1 MSPTRIAVKWS
12 VDMLEQSS
20 RLLLVS
26 VLSIALFGCGSRD
39 QKATDKPTIQSVAAE
54 SATEHRA
61 PRFEIALG
69 DAEGVPVLSGRL
81 AFARSGDRI
90 FVGDCQA
97 DRVHAVDATGVWH
110 TIAEPGAGPGEIS
123 GLVALAASDS
133 QLFVAQSRPPRV
145 SCFDLTTNAHLYDLS
160 TADMTDGRRTFVLR
174 MTLNRETL
182 LVQLLDDTFTDTEA
196 ISRIHLVEFD
206 VTRRL
211 VRPGAILEE
220 TYALPPASVAEF
232 DVSARAA
239 LAAPLPGERIVLGD
253 SWNEPVLRT
262 LHHDTQQGT
271 LRIAEVSAAPRS
283 EEELA
288 CIEKR
293 FLDLAGRMG
302 VQAVDVQPTHR
313 VWHALSA
320 VGAIVYALPFS
331 GDEREGITTVY
342 RADVM
347 RGTSEPLRL
356 VTGYRRG
363 RDTMSLVGG
372 DLFLIVGGLS
382 SSSCVY
388 DGSDA
393 EAGDTRVLRVFEL
406 AEGE

>member
-1 MSPTRIAVKWS
+1 
-12 VDMLEQSS
+12 MLEQSS

-39 QKATDKPTIQSVAAE
+39 QKAAEEPTNQSVAAE
-54 SATEHRA
+54 PATEHRA

-69 DAEGVPVLSGRL
+69 DADGVPVLSGRL
-81 AFARSGDRI
+81 ACARSGDRI
-90 FVGDCQA
+90 FVGDLQA

-110 TIAEPGAGPGEIS
+110 TIAEPGAGPEEIS

-174 MTLNRETL
+174 MSLNRETL
-182 LVQLLDDTFTDTEA
+182 LVQLLDDTFTDAEA

-320 VGAIVYALPFS
+320 VGEIVYALPFS
-331 GDEREGITTVY
+331 GDEREGMTTVY
-342 RADVM
+342 RADVK
-347 RGTSEPLRL
+347 RGTSEPLRI

-363 RDTMSLVGG
+363 RDTMSLVGD

-382 SSSCVY
+382 SSSCAY

-393 EAGDTRVLRVFEL
+393 DAVDTRVLRVFEL
-406 AEGE
+406 AGRE